1 MSFENGMSMVSRL
14 LGQAQALAGLT
25 ARLRLQDTNGSGD
38 PLLRQQ
44 LDRVVEHLGAQP
56 VLENISPQ
64 ERDILTAFA
73 LSYFRQALE
82 LMEDPIRPG
91 EWSYTDPILLQAQG
105 SASVV
110 VATLFVEANIG
121 KPDARILDVGTGV
134 AALAI
139 AFCKSYPQA
148 TVVGL
153 DPWEPALNLAEKNI
167 SAAGMEK
174 RITLRREY
182 IQSYDDPE
190 GFDLVW
196 LPAFFIPEAV
206 LDEAI
211 RNIYRITR
219 PEATIVVGCSYDES
233 EDPLLTAVDD
243 LLTVR
248 SGGTPLTR
256 DDAMARLTRAG
267 FSNVQQVERTWK
279 APLQFVVGKRVGG
292 RS

>member
-25 ARLRLQDTNGSGD
+25 ASLRLQDTNGSGD

-82 LMEDPIRPG
+82 LMEDPLRPG

-105 SASVV
+105 SASAI
-110 VATLFVEANIG
+110 VASLFVEANIG
-121 KPDARILDVGTGV
+121 RPDARILDIGTGV

-139 AFCKSYPQA
+139 AFCKAYPRA

-153 DPWEPALNLAEKNI
+153 DPWEPALTLAEKNI

-174 RITLRREY
+174 RITLRRDY

-196 LPAFFIPEAV
+196 LPAFFIPERI

-211 RNIYRITR
+211 RNIYRIAR
-219 PEATIVVGCSYDES
+219 PEATIVVGCNYDES
-233 EDPLLTAVDD
+233 EDPLLAAVDD

-248 SGGTPLTR
+248 SGGTPLTP

-267 FSNVQQVERTWK
+267 FSKVQQVTRTWK
-279 APLQFVVGKRVGG
+279 APLQLVVGKRVGG
-292 RS
+292 SS

>member
-105 SASVV
+105 SASAV